1 MSDPHIKQPCC
12 LLAGLPDSGQPES
25 FEKLMSLVPFTAKPD
40 DLASRGKGAQPAFL
54 DFSLVLKRDIFR
66 LNSHVAV

>member
-12 LLAGLPDSGQPES
+12 LPACLLDSGQPLS

-40 DLASRGKGAQPAFL
+40 DLARGGKGTQPACL
-54 DFSLVLKRDIFR
+54 AFSLVLKRDIFR
-66 LNSHVAV
+66 LNSHVVV